1 MKNIFLIAC
10 LLSFASLSAAEEL
23 QMDGLSNENLL
34 LHYDNILT
42 VSSFEQITYLT
53 SFTLAGDPVW
63 EAPFYSEIQTWKISN
78 GLLFV
83 FSKSRSGSRCFLTC
97 LDAAEGKLLWERVI
111 SAPSA
116 PSAPSGPGENSIP
129 DNPSDSDDQ

>member
-1 MKNIFLIAC
+1 MKTCLIAF
-10 LLSFASLSAAEEL
+10 LLSFASLNAAEEL
-23 QMDGLSNENLL
+23 QMGGLSNENLV
-34 LHYDNILT
+34 LHYDNILI

-63 EAPFYSEIQTWKISN
+63 EAPFHSEILTWKINN

-83 FSKSRSGSRCFLTC
+83 FSKSRTGSRYFLTC

-116 PSAPSGPGENSIP
+116 PSENSIP
-129 DNPSDSDDQ
+129 DNPSDSADGS

>member
-1 MKNIFLIAC
+1 MKTCLIAF
-10 LLSFASLSAAEEL
+10 LLSFGSLNAAEEL
-23 QMDGLSNENLL
+23 QMDGLSNETLL

-42 VSSFEQITYLT
+42 VASFEEITYLT

-63 EAPFYSEIQTWKISN
+63 EAPFFSEIQTWKISN

-83 FSKSRSGSRCFLTC
+83 FSKSRVGSRYFLSC

-111 SAPSA
+111 AAPS
-116 PSAPSGPGENSIP
+116 PSSSSSENSIP
-129 DNPSDSDDQ
+129 DNPSDSADQ